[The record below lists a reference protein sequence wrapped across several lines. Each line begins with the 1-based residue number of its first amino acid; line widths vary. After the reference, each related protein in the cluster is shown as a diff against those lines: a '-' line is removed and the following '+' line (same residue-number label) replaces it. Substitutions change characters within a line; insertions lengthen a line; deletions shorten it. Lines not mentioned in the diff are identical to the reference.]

1 MAAFFRLRRQC
12 VFARQGAEEEQHLYT
27 IYHHLLPDMQ
37 RLSNFLYH
45 LRNYQMMVKV
55 NNKINIDYL
64 FEDSKLKLQIQYLR

>member
-1 MAAFFRLRRQC
+1 M
-12 VFARQGAEEEQHLYT
+12 QH
-27 IYHHLLPDMQ
+27 
-37 RLSNFLYH
+37 LSNFLYH